1 MIPDWMKEAYFAKSG
16 DDHLVGD
23 NVICNEHGF
32 LTYDIKG
39 DVFEMCNVFG
49 NGNHWQPEMERI
61 AREAGCKTILCATLR
76 NPKPMCRKFGYSV
89 AKVITVLQ
97 KEI

>member
-1 MIPDWMKEAYFAKSG
+1 MIPDHMKQAYYAKSG
-16 DDHLVGD
+16 DDHLVGG
-23 NVICNEHGF
+23 NVVCNEQGF

-49 NGNHWQPEMERI
+49 NGEYWQSEIERL
-61 AREAGCKTILCATLR
+61 AHEAGCKSILCATLR
-76 NPKPMCRKFGYSV
+76 NPKPMCRKFGYT
-89 AKVITVLQ
+89 VIKTVTVLQ